1 MAPVAAELRARD
13 VVVVCHV
20 LPGPSRRMRAA
31 GEVGELAGA
40 RGRAPGFGAAL
51 ASTGGKGEG
60 GIGRPHPPAGV
71 SGAAPRPPPPPPS
84 LRRSTNAAPLRPPVP
99 PPAGCR
105 IGTGARIMGYDAAA
119 MTASS

>member
-13 VVVVCHV
+13 VVVVRHV
-20 LPGPSRRMRAA
+20 LPGPSCRVRAA
-31 GEVGELAGA
+31 GEIGEFAGA

-60 GIGRPHPPAGV
+60 GIGRPRPPAGV
-71 SGAAPRPPPPPPS
+71 RDATLRPQHLPRS
-84 LRRSTNAAPLRPPVP
+84 LRRITNAASLRTAIR